1 MTVQST
7 KYQLM
12 AQTAC
17 YDNYQVFTFTTIYY
31 GEFFQD
37 CKSSITHQNGTCLYA
52 GDFL

>member
-17 YDNYQVFTFTTIYY
+17 YDNYQVFIFTTIYY

-37 CKSSITHQNGTCLYA
+37 CKSSITRVTINCTPKKGP
-52 GDFL
+52 